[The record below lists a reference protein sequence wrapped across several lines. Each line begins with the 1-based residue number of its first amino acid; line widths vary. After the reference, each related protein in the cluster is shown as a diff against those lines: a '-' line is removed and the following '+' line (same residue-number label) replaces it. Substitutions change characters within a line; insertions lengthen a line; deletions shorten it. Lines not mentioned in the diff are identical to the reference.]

1 MNTLMTSTPNAVD
14 LWFKNDKLF
23 LLLEDGRELGVPIDW
38 FPKLRD
44 ATKIQLENWRL
55 IGGGDGIHWEELD
68 EDISIEGLLITQ
80 P

>member
-1 MNTLMTSTPNAVD
+1 MNTLITSTPNAID

-23 LLLEDGRELGVPIDW
+23 LLLEDGRELGIPIDW

-44 ATKIQLENWRL
+44 ATTKQLKNWRL
-55 IGGGDGIHWEELD
+55 IGGGDGVHWEELD
-68 EDISIEGLLITQ
+68 EDISIEGLLITH

>member
-1 MNTLMTSTPNAVD
+1 MNTLITSAPNAVD

-44 ATKIQLENWRL
+44 ATKQQLKNWRL

-68 EDISIEGLLITQ
+68 EDISIEGLLIKHQ
-80 P
+80 